1 MGAEGRTG
9 KRRRRGEGGR
19 DIPKPDVRP
28 IPMAPEHALRA
39 DLVRFA
45 RLCWERRLLV
55 AMDGNLSVRLADGSV
70 LATRAG
76 CHKGML
82 TDDDL
87 VVLDA
92 QGRKLRGRGTPTS
105 EIAMHLACYAERPDV
120 HAVIHAHPPLAIACT
135 VAGVS
140 LDRCVLPEVV
150 LTLGTIPTV
159 AYATTGTQV
168 LADALRPA
176 VRGRDAVLMDRHGAV
191 CLGADLL
198 TAFCHL
204 ETVEQVAQIVRDAHA
219 MGAVRELP
227 REEARHL
234 RELGLRRY
242 GGPPAARATL
252 GTAGLDLPADEAA
265 HDALE
270 DRVTRAVL
278 ATLRGRPTGA

>member
-1 MGAEGRTG
+1 
-9 KRRRRGEGGR
+9 
-19 DIPKPDVRP
+19 
-28 IPMAPEHALRA
+28 
-39 DLVRFA
+39 
-45 RLCWERRLLV
+45 
-55 AMDGNLSVRLADGSV
+55 V

-105 EIAMHLACYAERPDV
+105 EIAMHLACYAERPDI
-120 HAVIHAHPPLAIACT
+120 HAVLHAHPPLAIACT

-140 LDRCVLPEVV
+140 LERCVLPEVV

-159 AYATTGTQV
+159 AYATTGTQA
-168 LADALRPA
+168 LADAIRPA
-176 VRGRDAVLMDRHGAV
+176 VRAHDAILMDRHGAV

-204 ETVEQVAQIVRDAHA
+204 ETVEQVAQIVRDARA

-227 REEARHL
+227 ADEARHL
-234 RELGLRRY
+234 RELGLTRY

-252 GTAGLDLPADEAA
+252 GTAELDLPAACTSCAPSAE
-265 HDALE
+265 ALE
-270 DRVTRAVL
+270 ERLTRAVL
-278 ATLRGRPTGA
+278 TQLRVRPPGA